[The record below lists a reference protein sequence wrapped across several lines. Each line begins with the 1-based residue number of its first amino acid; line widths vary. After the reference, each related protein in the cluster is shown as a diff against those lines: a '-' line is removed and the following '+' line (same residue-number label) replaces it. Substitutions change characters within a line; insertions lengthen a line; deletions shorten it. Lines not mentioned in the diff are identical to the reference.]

1 MSPSR
6 RVIPIVMGARLE
18 EYKKVAPDFSFIHV
32 EEFSGPEELAKYLH
46 QLDQDDEKYNQY
58 FQAGHSLW
66 YRYCSIYRT

>member
-58 FQAGHSLW
+58 FQVGHSL
-66 YRYCSIYRT
+66 

>member
-1 MSPSR
+1 M
-6 RVIPIVMGARLE
+6 MGARLE

-58 FQAGHSLW
+58 FQAGHSL
-66 YRYCSIYRT
+66 